1 MASRGNDSQQP
12 NGFKNKGGGPVHSFF
27 FLWKVTR
34 KFRKRKNFMRQH
46 CVYTEIQCF
55 LLRPPPLLWWN
66 IGQHPRLGRVGP
78 SRASALGAQC
88 DRNLTEIWF
97 NLTNQRGNLK
107 GPPSERMESVMSRIW
122 SLDVWRCAKLRCKPR
137 RRRRRRLLRPPG
149 SASAGI
155 LQEKRHVCAS
165 PVIQKSE
172 RWQLRLCCEAFV
184 FVTCNSC
191 SLTK

>member
-1 MASRGNDSQQP
+1 
-12 NGFKNKGGGPVHSFF
+12 VFF
-27 FLWKVTR
+27 AKA
-34 KFRKRKNFMRQH
+34 
-46 CVYTEIQCF
+46 
-55 LLRPPPLLWWN
+55 PPPSC
-66 IGQHPRLGRVGP
+66 GGRTVEHPRLGRVGP
-78 SRASALGAQC
+78 SRASALGAQI

-107 GPPSERMESVMSRIW
+107 GPPRRAHGVCHVDVQN
-122 SLDVWRCAKLRCKPR
+122 LDVWRCAKLRCKPR
-137 RRRRRRLLRPPG
+137 RRRRQRLLRPPG

-172 RWQLRLCCEAFV
+172 RWQLQLCFEAFV